1 MNIPKPFADRRAAGR
16 ALAQALGPKNLADPV
31 VLALPRGGV
40 PVAVEIAS
48 ALKAPLDIVLVRK
61 IGVPFQRELAVA
73 AVVDGGEPEVVIN
86 EDVAK
91 LAGITSEYIDAQVK
105 LELEEIDRRRKAYLQ
120 GRARIPLEGRTAI
133 LVDDGIA
140 TGASIRAALK
150 ALRRRA
156 PRALV
161 LAVPV
166 APLETIEA
174 LKKEVDEVVCLR
186 TPEPFFAIGIHYADF
201 HQMSDDDVVRL
212 LAERLGESASRAP
225 AELTEADMSR
235 SALGSGS
242 KSPRPSG

>member
-1 MNIPKPFADRRAAGR
+1 MSVLGPFVDRRAAGR
-16 ALAQALGPKNLADPV
+16 ALAQVLALKNLANPV

-73 AVVDGGEPEVVIN
+73 AVVDGAEPEVVIN
-86 EDVAK
+86 KDVAE

-120 GRARIPLEGRTAI
+120 GRARISLEDRTAI

-140 TGASIRAALK
+140 TGASVRAALK
-150 ALRRRA
+150 ALRRKA
-156 PRALV
+156 PKALI

-166 APLETIEA
+166 APLETIEI

-186 TPEPFFAIGIHYADF
+186 TPEPFFAIGMHYVNF
-201 HQMSDDDVVRL
+201 HQMSDDDVVCL
-212 LAERLGESASRAP
+212 LAERLGEPASHAL
-225 AELTEADMSR
+225 AE
-235 SALGSGS
+235 
-242 KSPRPSG
+242 PSNVDKTT